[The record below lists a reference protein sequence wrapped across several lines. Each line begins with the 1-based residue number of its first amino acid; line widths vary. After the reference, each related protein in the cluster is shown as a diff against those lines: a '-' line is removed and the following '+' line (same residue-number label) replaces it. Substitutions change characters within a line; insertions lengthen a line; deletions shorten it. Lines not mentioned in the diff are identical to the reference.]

1 MQRLVPGRLWG
12 VSMQGF
18 ELELIWLEPG
28 AHPGSP
34 DGCLMEWVAL
44 MSGLPK
50 TDRPR
55 CINQLVTSV
64 AIHLNDTLDD
74 VSRQR
79 LKGFIPRLLR
89 ARRGPADDRI
99 AVRLA
104 IWAAGSI
111 ARSAPDELRPL
122 HDRAVAAATG
132 HLDGSVSEADCRAW
146 ARAAAEAGAKVRSI
160 PLYVAADAAHAAC
173 ADDPAPAA
181 ANAVA
186 GVLHWVLGHGDPLAW
201 FGALLD
207 AHAAAAAAELG
218 TSVDVTRDVVCSRA

>member
-1 MQRLVPGRLWG
+1 
-12 VSMQGF
+12 MQGF
-18 ELELIWLEPG
+18 DVERFRLEPG

-74 VSRQR
+74 ASRQR
-79 LKGFIPRLLR
+79 LKEFIPRLLR

-104 IWAAGSI
+104 IWAATTI
-111 ARSAPDELRPL
+111 AGSAPPELRAL
-122 HDRAVAAATG
+122 HDRAVAAASGRLAGVVT
-132 HLDGSVSEADCRAW
+132 EADCRGVAST
-146 ARAAAEAGAKVRSI
+146 AAEAGAKTRNI
-160 PLYVAADAAHAAC
+160 ALYVAADAAHAAC
-173 ADDPAPAA
+173 ADEPSGAA

-201 FGALLD
+201 FGDLLD
-207 AHAAAAAAELG
+207 AHAAAWAAEV
-218 TSVDVTRDVVCSRA
+218 SQESRESEERVCSPV